1 MSTETSRDTQSKIK
15 LQPLKK
21 IQAVEQPGSAGIQQ
35 HSSKSRIQ
43 LQPLKKIGSPAQTG
57 SVNVQQ
63 HSSKSRIQLQPLKK
77 ISSVTTQAKTEL
89 GHPAVKIQESSSTS
103 IADMIN
109 ESVGAQKVRQTLT
122 IKPVRRSL
130 ESDDYLVAE
139 DSSPSLGGAVHSHR
153 EVQELECLECG
164 ERFEVG
170 AGIETAQCGK
180 CGGTMYP
187 VSLFDGEDTL
197 AYAAE
202 PLSDPGISPLVNKKK
217 TIKVAQPVNV
227 GMFSSTTTG
236 KLNKVASSPNL
247 NPSEFFTSS
256 RQQGSMTSKLASL
269 ASNPGCSPV
278 TAEILTE
285 ISRERK
291 KLTEE
296 KSRLKQEQADF
307 EQAIADFEE
316 KTKELEQLRL
326 ELELKDATSRMPLQE
341 SLMARAESD
350 QDEDVVIEEEEQWNI
365 SLIVIIAL
373 SVLAVLQSA
382 ALVYLLFF
390 KK

>member
-1 MSTETSRDTQSKIK
+1 MSTETSKDTKSKIK

-21 IQAVEQPGSAGIQQ
+21 IQAAEQPGSAGIQQ

-43 LQPLKKIGSPAQTG
+43 LQPLKKIGSLAQTG
-57 SVNVQQ
+57 SANVQQ
-63 HSSKSRIQLQPLKK
+63 HSSKSRIQLQPLKR
-77 ISSVTTQAKTEL
+77 ISPVITQAKTEL
-89 GHPAVKIQESSSTS
+89 GHPAVKETQPTS
-103 IADMIN
+103 ITDMIN
-109 ESVGAQKVRQTLT
+109 ESVSEHKVRQTLSV
-122 IKPVRRSL
+122 KPVKRS
-130 ESDDYLVAE
+130 SPSNDYLVAD
-139 DSSPSLGGAVHSHR
+139 DS
-153 EVQELECLECG
+153 VQDIFEIQKMECLECG
-164 ERFEVG
+164 ANAEVE
-170 AGIETAQCGK
+170 AGVETARCGQ

-187 VSLFDGEDTL
+187 VDLFNGEDTL
-197 AYAAE
+197 AYAAD
-202 PLSDPGISPLVNKKK
+202 PLSDPVVPPLMDKKK

-269 ASNPGCSPV
+269 AANPGCSPV

-316 KTKELEQLRL
+316 KSKELEQLRL
-326 ELELKDATSRMPLQE
+326 ELELKDATSRLPLQE
-341 SLMARAESD
+341 SLMAHSETD
-350 QDEDVVIEEEEQWNI
+350 QDEDVIIEEEEQWNI
-365 SLIVIIAL
+365 SLIVIIVL
-373 SVLAVLQSA
+373 SILAVLQSA

>member
-1 MSTETSRDTQSKIK
+1 MSTETSKDTKSKIK

-21 IQAVEQPGSAGIQQ
+21 IQAAEQPGSAGIQQ

-43 LQPLKKIGSPAQTG
+43 LQPLKKIGSLAQTG
-57 SVNVQQ
+57 SANVQQ

-77 ISSVTTQAKTEL
+77 ISPVITQAKTEL
-89 GHPAVKIQESSSTS
+89 GHPAVKINEAQSTS
-103 IADMIN
+103 ITDMIN
-109 ESVGAQKVRQTLT
+109 ESVGEHKARQTLT
-122 IKPVRRSL
+122 IKPVKRS
-130 ESDDYLVAE
+130 SPSNDYLVAD
-139 DSSPSLGGAVHSHR
+139 DS
-153 EVQELECLECG
+153 VQDLPEIQKMECLECG
-164 ERFEVG
+164 ANAEVE
-170 AGIETAQCGK
+170 AGVETARCGQ

-187 VSLFDGEDTL
+187 VDLFNGEDTL
-197 AYAAE
+197 AYAD
-202 PLSDPGISPLVNKKK
+202 PLSDPVVSPLIDKKK

-269 ASNPGCSPV
+269 AANPGCSPV

-316 KTKELEQLRL
+316 KSKELEQLRL
-326 ELELKDATSRMPLQE
+326 ELELKDATSRLPLQE
-341 SLMARAESD
+341 SLMAHSEPD
-350 QDEDVVIEEEEQWNI
+350 QEDDIIIEEEEQWNI
-365 SLIVIIAL
+365 SLIVIIVL
-373 SVLAVLQSA
+373 SILVVLQSA